1 MCEKKIKLM
10 KLDFFFCVVKY
21 VNLVNYI
28 MVKIFIVDMIVNKK
42 MFFVYFDKYL
52 YMKEINNYVMFFLNV
67 NILFCII
74 NCM

>member
-1 MCEKKIKLM
+1 
-10 KLDFFFCVVKY
+10 
-21 VNLVNYI
+21 

-42 MFFVYFDKYL
+42 MFFVYFDKNL
-52 YMKEINNYVMFFLNV
+52 YMKEINFLNV